1 MNHFLVENK
10 MERHIII
17 MLWPILQEAF
27 LSDMSLKINEAF
39 FGNFY
44 CTQVQAKGLTAV
56 QGMVSKFLSALFFKV
71 M

>member
-1 MNHFLVENK
+1 
-10 MERHIII
+10 